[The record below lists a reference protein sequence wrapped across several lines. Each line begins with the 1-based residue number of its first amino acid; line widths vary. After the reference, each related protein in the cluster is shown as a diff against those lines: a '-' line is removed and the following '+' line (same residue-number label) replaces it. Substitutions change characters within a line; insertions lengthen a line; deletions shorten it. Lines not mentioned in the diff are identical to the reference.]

1 MKKQNRLVQGSS
13 ALAVVIGACCVLLGA
28 VQAVG
33 ADESARNEVVVL
45 ATGGTIA
52 GASADKS
59 AVTGYTSG
67 VVGADALV
75 QAVPELS
82 RIANIRSRQVF
93 QTGSE
98 NLTLDQ
104 VFALADA
111 VREELAKPSVRGVVV
126 THGTDTMEE
135 SAYLLN
141 LVLDTEKPVVFV
153 GAMRPATAY
162 GADGPANLL
171 NAVRVAASPKTA
183 GLGVLM
189 MMNDTI
195 HCPRFAVKLN
205 TVHVD
210 AFVAGESAAI
220 GSVTGGK
227 VFVNMKPVL
236 RHTSTSAFKGLKKT
250 GELPRVE
257 VLYCYGGIRAQP
269 ILDMHTAGAKGIVL
283 ACVGDGS
290 MSAAMRPVVKEL
302 CAKGFPIVRSSRTGT
317 GVIVRNGEVN
327 DDEYGTIPSLSLNPA
342 KARVLLTLCLMK
354 NMSLSAITEAFET
367 H

>member
-1 MKKQNRLVQGSS
+1 MNKLLVLCALCMIFSEVRAEAS
-13 ALAVVIGACCVLLGA
+13 AK
-28 VQAVG
+28 
-33 ADESARNEVVVL
+33 SEVVVM

-52 GASADKS
+52 GASADHS

-67 VVGADALV
+67 VVAADALIK
-75 QAVPELS
+75 AVPEIS
-82 RIANIRSRQVF
+82 QIANVRSRQVF

-98 NLTLDQ
+98 NLTLEQ
-104 VFALADA
+104 VFVLADA
-111 VREELAKPSVRGVVV
+111 VREELARPNVQGIVI

-141 LVLDTEKPVVFV
+141 LVLDTDKPVVLV
-153 GAMRPATAY
+153 GAMRPSTAY

-171 NAVRVAASPKTA
+171 NAVRVAASPKTT
-183 GLGVLM
+183 GLGVLL

-195 HCPRFAVKLN
+195 HCPRFVVKLN
-205 TVHVD
+205 TVHTD
-210 AFVAGESAAI
+210 AFFSGESAAI

-236 RHTSTSAFKGLKKT
+236 RHTSTSAFKGLRKT

-269 ILDMHTAGAKGIVL
+269 ILDMHTTGAKGIVL

>member
-1 MKKQNRLVQGSS
+1 MKEMKFVQGRS
-13 ALAVVIGACCVLLGA
+13 ARAVAIGVCCVL
-28 VQAVG
+28 VG
-33 ADESARNEVVVL
+33 AAQVVGAEASAKSEVVVM

-98 NLTLDQ
+98 NLMLDQ

-111 VREELAKPSVRGVVV
+111 VREELAKPSVQGVVV

-141 LVLDTEKPVVFV
+141 LVLDTVKPVVFV

-220 GSVTGGK
+220 GSVSGGK
-227 VFVNMKPVL
+227 VFVNMKPAL
-236 RHTSTSAFKGLKKT
+236 RHTTTSAFKGLKKT
-250 GELPRVE
+250 GELPKVK
-257 VLYCYGGIRAQP
+257 VLYCYGGISAMP
-269 ILDMHTAGAKGIVL
+269 IRDMLKAGAAGIVL

-290 MSAAMRPVVKEL
+290 ISTAMRPTVKEL
-302 CAKGFPIVRSSRTGT
+302 GAKGFPIVRSSRTGT
-317 GVIVRNGEVN
+317 GVVVRNGEVN

-354 NMSLSAITEAFET
+354 GMDHAAITEAFET

>member
-1 MKKQNRLVQGSS
+1 MRKLLMMS
-13 ALAVVIGACCVLLGA
+13 AVCMVAVV
-28 VQAVG
+28 
-33 ADESARNEVVVL
+33 ARAAASEKSEVTVL

-52 GASADKS
+52 GASADRS

-75 QAVPELS
+75 RAVPEIS
-82 RIANIRSRQVF
+82 QIANVRSRQVF

-98 NLTLDQ
+98 NLTLEQ
-104 VFALADA
+104 VFVLADA
-111 VREELAKPSVRGVVV
+111 VREELARPSVRGVVI

-135 SAYLLN
+135 SAYLLD
-141 LVLDTEKPVVFV
+141 LVLDTDKPVVFV
-153 GAMRPATAY
+153 GAMRPATAH

-171 NAVRVAASPKTA
+171 NAVRVAASPKTT
-183 GLGVLM
+183 GLGVLL

-195 HCPRFAVKLN
+195 HCPRYVVKLN
-205 TVHVD
+205 TVRTD
-210 AFVAGESAAI
+210 AFFAGESAAI
-220 GSVTGGK
+220 GTVSGGK
-227 VFVNMKPVL
+227 VFVNMKPAL
-236 RHTSTSAFKGLKKT
+236 RHTTTSVFRGLRLE
-250 GELPRVE
+250 GALPKVE
-257 VLYCYGGIRAQP
+257 VLYCYGGIGAQP
-269 ILDMHTAGAKGIVL
+269 ISDMLAAGAKGIVL

-290 MSAAMRPVVKEL
+290 MSAAMRPAVKEL

-354 NMSLSAITEAFET
+354 GMDRFAITEAFET

>member
-1 MKKQNRLVQGSS
+1 MRKLLVLS
-13 ALAVVIGACCVLLGA
+13 AVCMAFGVVRAA
-28 VQAVG
+28 
-33 ADESARNEVVVL
+33 ESVKGEIAVL

-52 GASADKS
+52 GASADRS

-75 QAVPELS
+75 KAVPEIS
-82 RIANIRSRQVF
+82 QIANIRTRQVF

-98 NLTLDQ
+98 NLTLEQ
-104 VFALADA
+104 VFVLADA
-111 VREELAKPSVRGVVV
+111 VREELARPNVQGVVI

-141 LVLDTEKPVVFV
+141 LVLDTDKPVVLV
-153 GAMRPATAY
+153 GAMRPATAH

-183 GLGVLM
+183 GLGVLL

-195 HCPRFAVKLN
+195 HCPRFVVKLN
-205 TVHVD
+205 TVHTD
-210 AFVAGESAAI
+210 AFFAGESAAI
-220 GSVTGGK
+220 GSVSGSK
-227 VFVNMKPVL
+227 VFVNMKPAL
-236 RHTSTSAFKGLKKT
+236 RHTTASAFKGLRLE
-250 GELPRVE
+250 GELPKVE
-257 VLYCYGGIRAQP
+257 VLYCYGGIGAQP
-269 ILDMHTAGAKGIVL
+269 LRDMLAAGAKGIVL

-290 MSAAMRPVVKEL
+290 MSAAMRPTVKEL

-327 DDEYGTIPSLSLNPA
+327 DDEYKTIPSLSLNPA

-354 NMSLSAITEAFET
+354 GMNLPAITEAFET

>member
-1 MKKQNRLVQGSS
+1 MSKLLMLCATCLVLGV
-13 ALAVVIGACCVLLGA
+13 ALADASA
-28 VQAVG
+28 K
-33 ADESARNEVVVL
+33 DEVAVL
-45 ATGGTIA
+45 ATGGTIV
-52 GASADKS
+52 GASADRS

-75 QAVPELS
+75 KAVPEIS
-82 RIANIRSRQVF
+82 QIANVRSRQVF

-98 NLTLDQ
+98 NLTLEQ
-104 VFALADA
+104 VFTLADA
-111 VREELAKPSVRGVVV
+111 VREELARPTVRGVVI

-141 LVLDTEKPVVFV
+141 LVLDTDKPVVLV
-153 GAMRPATAY
+153 GAMRPATAH

-171 NAVRVAASPKTA
+171 NVVRVAASPKTA
-183 GLGVLM
+183 GLGVLL

-195 HCPRFAVKLN
+195 HCPRFVVKLN
-205 TVHVD
+205 TVHTD
-210 AFVAGESAAI
+210 AFFAGESAAI
-220 GSVTGGK
+220 GSVSGGK
-227 VFVNMKPVL
+227 VFVNMKPAL
-236 RHTSTSAFKGLKKT
+236 RHTTTSAFKGLRLE
-250 GELPRVE
+250 GELPKVE
-257 VLYCYGGIRAQP
+257 VLYCYGGIGTQSIR
-269 ILDMHTAGAKGIVL
+269 DMLAAGAKGIVL

-290 MSAAMRPVVKEL
+290 MSAAMRPTVKEL

-354 NMSLSAITEAFET
+354 GMNLSAITEAFET

>member
-1 MKKQNRLVQGSS
+1 MSKLLMLCATCLVLGV
-13 ALAVVIGACCVLLGA
+13 ALADA
-28 VQAVG
+28 
-33 ADESARNEVVVL
+33 SAKGEVAVL

-52 GASADKS
+52 GASADRS

-75 QAVPELS
+75 KAVPEIS
-82 RIANIRSRQVF
+82 QIANVRSRQVF

-98 NLTLDQ
+98 NLTLEQ

-111 VREELAKPSVRGVVV
+111 VREELARPTVRGVVI

-141 LVLDTEKPVVFV
+141 LVLDTDKPVVLV
-153 GAMRPATAY
+153 GAMRPATAH

-171 NAVRVAASPKTA
+171 NAVRVAASPNTA
-183 GLGVLM
+183 GLGVLL

-195 HCPRFAVKLN
+195 HCPRFVVKLN
-205 TVHVD
+205 TVHTD
-210 AFVAGESAAI
+210 AFFAGESAAI
-220 GSVTGGK
+220 GSVSGGK
-227 VFVNMKPVL
+227 VFVNMMPAL
-236 RHTSTSAFKGLKKT
+236 RHTTTSAFKGLRLE
-250 GELPRVE
+250 GELPKVE
-257 VLYCYGGIRAQP
+257 VLYCYGGIGVQSIR
-269 ILDMHTAGAKGIVL
+269 DMLAAGAKGIVL

-290 MSAAMRPVVKEL
+290 MSASMRPTVKEL

-342 KARVLLTLCLMK
+342 KARVLLTLCIMK
-354 NMSLSAITEAFET
+354 GMDVPAITEAFET

>member
-1 MKKQNRLVQGSS
+1 MNKLLVLCVVCMSLGVAWAEVS
-13 ALAVVIGACCVLLGA
+13 AK
-28 VQAVG
+28 
-33 ADESARNEVVVL
+33 SEVVVM

-67 VVGADALV
+67 IVSADSLV
-75 QAVPELS
+75 KAVPELS
-82 RIANIRSRQVF
+82 QIANIKSRQVF

-98 NLTLDQ
+98 NLMLDQ
-104 VFALADA
+104 VFELADA
-111 VREELAKPSVRGVVV
+111 VREELAKPSVQGVVI

-141 LVLDTEKPVVFV
+141 LVLDTAKPVVFV
-153 GAMRPATAY
+153 GAMRPSTAY

-171 NAVRVAASPKTA
+171 NAVRVAASPKAA
-183 GLGVLM
+183 GLGVLL

-205 TVHVD
+205 TAHAD

-220 GSVTGGK
+220 GSVSGGK
-227 VFVNMKPVL
+227 IFVNMKPVL
-236 RHTSTSAFKGLKKT
+236 RHTTTSAFKGLKKT
-250 GELPRVE
+250 GDLPRVK
-257 VLYCYGGIRAQP
+257 VLYCYGGISAMP
-269 ILDMHTAGAKGIVL
+269 IRDMLNAGAKGIVL
-283 ACVGDGS
+283 ACVGNGAIS
-290 MSAAMRPVVKEL
+290 TAMRPKVKEL

-354 NMSLSAITEAFET
+354 GMDLAAITEAFET

>member
-1 MKKQNRLVQGSS
+1 MKKLMMLVMG
-13 ALAVVIGACCVLLGA
+13 AFAAEVAMADVAVT
-28 VQAVG
+28 
-33 ADESARNEVVVL
+33 NEVVVL

-52 GASADKS
+52 GVHEDRS
-59 AVTGYTSG
+59 AVTGYQAG
-67 VVGADALV
+67 VVGADDLLR
-75 QAVPELS
+75 AVPEVA
-82 RIANIRSRQVF
+82 RIAKVRSRQVF
-93 QTGSE
+93 QMASE
-98 NLTLDQ
+98 NMTLDK

-111 VREELAKPSVRGVVV
+111 VREELARPSVHGVVI

-135 SAYLLN
+135 SAYLLD

-171 NAVRVAASPKTA
+171 NAVRVAASPKAT

-210 AFVAGESAAI
+210 AFVAGESAAV
-220 GSVTGGK
+220 GSVSGGK
-227 VFVNMKPVL
+227 VFVNMKPAL
-236 RHTSTSAFKGLKKT
+236 RHTTTSAFRGLTKT

-257 VLYCYGGIRAQP
+257 VLYCYGGISAMP
-269 ILDMHTAGAKGIVL
+269 IRDMLKAGAKGIVL

-290 MSAAMRPVVKEL
+290 MSTAMRPTVKEL

-354 NMSLSAITEAFET
+354 GMDLAAITEAFET

>member
-1 MKKQNRLVQGSS
+1 MNKLLVLCATCLSLGVVRAEAS
-13 ALAVVIGACCVLLGA
+13 AKG
-28 VQAVG
+28 
-33 ADESARNEVVVL
+33 EVVVM

-59 AVTGYTSG
+59 AVTGYTAG
-67 VVGADALV
+67 VIGADALV
-75 QAVPELS
+75 QAVPEIS
-82 RIANIRSRQVF
+82 QIANVRSRQVF
-93 QTGSE
+93 QMASE
-98 NLTLDQ
+98 NLMLDQ

-111 VREELAKPSVRGVVV
+111 VREELAKPSVQGVVV

-153 GAMRPATAY
+153 GAIRPATAY

-171 NAVRVAASPKTA
+171 NAVRVAASSKAA

-195 HCPRFAVKLN
+195 HCPRFTVKLN

-210 AFVAGESAAI
+210 AFFAGESAAI
-220 GSVTGGK
+220 GSVSGGK
-227 VFVNMKPVL
+227 VFVNMKPAL
-236 RHTSTSAFKGLKKT
+236 RHTTTSAFKGLKKT
-250 GELPRVE
+250 GELPKVK
-257 VLYCYGGIRAQP
+257 VLYCYGGISAMP
-269 ILDMHTAGAKGIVL
+269 IRDMLKAGAAGIVL
-283 ACVGDGS
+283 ACVGNGS
-290 MSAAMRPVVKEL
+290 ISTAMRPTVKEL
-302 CAKGFPIVRSSRTGT
+302 GAKGFPIVRSSRTGT
-317 GVIVRNGEVN
+317 GVVVRNGEVN
-327 DDEYGTIPSLSLNPA
+327 DDEYGTVPSLSLNPA

-354 NMSLSAITEAFET
+354 GMDHAAITESFET